1 MYVGVDI
8 GGTKTLLAVLN
19 GHGEIRHSVRFPTSQ
34 SYDHFLLELKHS
46 AHHLPEHE
54 FSAGGLGMPATQIDR
69 EHGRGIAFGNLAWR
83 NVAIQHD
90 IERIFNCP
98 FMVEN
103 DAKLAGL
110 SEAMLLKEEFERIL
124 YVTVSTGIGYALI
137 VDGEIDT
144 NIGDGGGKE
153 ILLPH
158 HGRHVPWESFAS
170 GHAIVMRYGKKAKDI
185 HDEATWHKI
194 SRDLAQGLIE
204 LIAVT
209 EPEVIVFGGS
219 VGNYFER
226 YKQQL
231 QAELDRY
238 HLPTLSLP
246 QLRKAQR
253 PEEAV
258 VYGCY
263 DIAKQTFGH
272 EGINRKTSKAVSKA

>member
-1 MYVGVDI
+1 
-8 GGTKTLLAVLN
+8 
-19 GHGEIRHSVRFPTSQ
+19 
-34 SYDHFLLELKHS
+34 
-46 AHHLPEHE
+46 
-54 FSAGGLGMPATQIDR
+54 
-69 EHGRGIAFGNLAWR
+69 
-83 NVAIQHD
+83 
-90 IERIFNCP
+90 
-98 FMVEN
+98 
-103 DAKLAGL
+103 
-110 SEAMLLKEEFERIL
+110 
-124 YVTVSTGIGYALI
+124 
-137 VDGEIDT
+137 
-144 NIGDGGGKE
+144 
-153 ILLPH
+153 
-158 HGRHVPWESFAS
+158 
-170 GHAIVMRYGKKAKDI
+170 MRYGKKAKDI
-185 HDEATWHKI
+185 HDVATWQKI